1 MFSIYIYRLDNYL
14 NPASLERFPVNI
26 YILIRKFARE
36 TRISFISETI
46 GNPGS
51 LCVTRDIT
59 RVNYREYMRR
69 SLGLK
74 VCEKIEIKIDETY
87 HVARSCGP

>member
-1 MFSIYIYRLDNYL
+1 MPSH
-14 NPASLERFPVNI
+14 
-26 YILIRKFARE
+26 
-36 TRISFISETI
+36 TI

-59 RVNYREYMRR
+59 QVNYTQHMRR

-74 VCEKIEIKIDETY
+74 IGWKMEIKIDETY
-87 HVARSCGP
+87 DVAICFVLKTYT

>member
-1 MFSIYIYRLDNYL
+1 M
-14 NPASLERFPVNI
+14 
-26 YILIRKFARE
+26 RKLSYAKE
-36 TRISFISETI
+36 TEETI

-59 RVNYREYMRR
+59 QINYREHMRR

-74 VCEKIEIKIDETY
+74 ICWKMEIKIDETY
-87 HVARSCGP
+87 HLASFCCP